1 MNSGY
6 YAACT
11 GLMAR
16 TEALETIANNL
27 ANAST
32 SGFRAS
38 HNVFSSLLQATG
50 DSPLSVLNQDANDYG
65 VLSGTELDTTQGALV
80 RTGNELDLAM
90 EGPGYFVVQTTTGP
104 VYTRGGNFRVS
115 PAGILTTGA
124 GDPVLGDNNRPIT
137 IIGGP
142 VSISPD
148 GTISTN
154 GAISGRMKM
163 VEFPPTVDV
172 QTAGGS
178 YYTVPAGT
186 VAAVATKTQTRQG
199 MLESSNVNPITSVVE
214 LVTAQRE
221 VETMRH
227 VLTMFNG
234 ELDKTA
240 AQELPRIS

>member
-27 ANAST
+27 ANVST

-38 HNVFSSLLQATG
+38 ENVFSSLLASAG

-65 VLSGTELDTTQGALV
+65 VLSGTRLDTSQGALV
-80 RTGNELDLAM
+80 RTGNDLDLAM
-90 EGPGYFVVQTTTGP
+90 EGPGYFAIQTAAGP

-115 PAGILTTGA
+115 PARQLITAA
-124 GDPVLGDNNRPIT
+124 GDPVLGDNNLPIT
-137 IIGGP
+137 VIGAP
-142 VSISPD
+142 LTISPD
-148 GTISTN
+148 GTISVN
-154 GAISGRMKM
+154 GAISGRMKL
-163 VEFPPTVDV
+163 VEFPPGTNVKS
-172 QTAGGS
+172 AGGT
-178 YYTVPAGT
+178 YYDAPAN
-186 VAAVATKTQTRQG
+186 VAIPATNSHVSQG
-199 MLESSNVNPITSVVE
+199 MLESSNVNPVTSVVE
-214 LVTAQRE
+214 LITAQRE

-227 VLTMFNG
+227 VLTMING

-240 AQELPRIS
+240 VQDLPRLS